1 MASSWRVILA
11 CSVVV
16 LSACAAVGP
25 DYVQPDSPLGP
36 DWYEAER
43 ERYDINAEEQ
53 VLWWKTLGDP
63 VLDELIDLAHQQN
76 NNLKIAGLRVLES
89 RAQLGIATGNKYP
102 QAQVVAGDA
111 AAVQASENA
120 ANTGAGDLNFT
131 QFNVGVSASWEIDF
145 WGKFRRGIE
154 SADAAYLA
162 SIAGYD
168 QAMILVT
175 AQVCSTYLAIRTIE
189 EQLRITNDNI
199 ALQQRSFDIVNVQF
213 RNGLTSELDVLQART
228 QLMATTATLPAF
240 QVDLYKARHAL
251 STLLGMPVFDMS
263 DLLKG
268 SSSIP
273 KVPEQLAVGLQA
285 DLLRRRP
292 DVRQAEYLAMAQ
304 NAQVGLAEANLYP
317 SFSLA
322 GAVGLTA
329 AGNTDTTRT
338 GNSGFG
344 ALFSGDS
351 LTYSIGP
358 NFVWPFLNYGRLK
371 NSVRV
376 QDARLQQS
384 LIAYRETVLQAAR
397 EVEDA
402 MVGLEGAVQQDELL
416 AITVESAKRSTEV
429 AQLRFNE
436 GFADYQRVLDAQQ
449 SLFTQQ
455 SRYVNTHSSIVSN
468 FIALY
473 LALGGGWELREDA
486 DMIDAETRETMKER
500 TNWGELIE

>member
-1 MASSWRVILA
+1 
-11 CSVVV
+11 
-16 LSACAAVGP
+16 
-25 DYVQPDSPLGP
+25 
-36 DWYEAER
+36 
-43 ERYDINAEEQ
+43 
-53 VLWWKTLGDP
+53 
-63 VLDELIDLAHQQN
+63 
-76 NNLKIAGLRVLES
+76 
-89 RAQLGIATGNKYP
+89 
-102 QAQVVAGDA
+102 
-111 AAVQASENA
+111 
-120 ANTGAGDLNFT
+120 
-131 QFNVGVSASWEIDF
+131 
-145 WGKFRRGIE
+145 
-154 SADAAYLA
+154 
-162 SIAGYD
+162 
-168 QAMILVT
+168 
-175 AQVCSTYLAIRTIE
+175 
-189 EQLRITNDNI
+189 
-199 ALQQRSFDIVNVQF
+199 
-213 RNGLTSELDVLQART
+213 
-228 QLMATTATLPAF
+228 
-240 QVDLYKARHAL
+240 
-251 STLLGMPVFDMS
+251 MS

-273 KVPEQLAVGLQA
+273 TVPEELAVGLPA

-304 NAQVGLAEANLYP
+304 NAQVGLAKANLYP
-317 SFSLA
+317 SFSLT
-322 GAVGLTA
+322 GSVGLSA

-402 MVGLEGAVQQDELL
+402 MVALEGAVQQDEFL
-416 AITVESAKRSTEV
+416 AIAVESARRSTEV

-449 SLFTQQ
+449 ALFTQQ
-455 SRYVNTHSSIVSN
+455 SRYVGNHSSITSS

-473 LALGGGWELREDA
+473 LALGGGWELREDS
-486 DMIDAETRETMKER
+486 DMIDTETLDTMKER
-500 TNWGELIE
+500 TNWGDLIE